1 MTKLPSI
8 NGCSKLRIFCG
19 QRMYVHPQIAFY
31 IFLVW
36 YPQNTIPVFSQTLY
50 NIYDLIFALT
60 K

>member
-36 YPQNTIPVFSQTLY
+36 YPQNTIY